1 MKKQRA
7 SILLSTDTLGG
18 YGLDH
23 IFEIAK
29 EAWFEGID
37 LATRKNY
44 DAWNKWY
51 VKKLTE
57 KHDLPVNVIQVSD
70 KVNKKEMEQAFEL
83 CDELS
88 AKTIT
93 INAPKLLDF
102 RTYNFLI
109 TNLRNYKHEGVKIN
123 FAIINPNDANFF
135 ALPIPKFR
143 FKNIA
148 EIVKKYN
155 SLLWLDIA
163 NLDEET
169 LEIHF
174 LNKIKNYMPH
184 IAVVYFSDKS
194 KKGEDHIAPGE
205 GILKLPSIL
214 KKLKENKYNQYISVK
229 LNLPKKY
236 LSDNEKVLLIL
247 SKAVKYLQEYYI
259 DLP

>member
-1 MKKQRA
+1 
-7 SILLSTDTLGG
+7 
-18 YGLDH
+18 
-23 IFEIAK
+23 
-29 EAWFEGID
+29 
-37 LATRKNY
+37 
-44 DAWNKWY
+44 
-51 VKKLTE
+51 
-57 KHDLPVNVIQVSD
+57 
-70 KVNKKEMEQAFEL
+70 
-83 CDELS
+83 
-88 AKTIT
+88 
-93 INAPKLLDF
+93 
-102 RTYNFLI
+102 
-109 TNLRNYKHEGVKIN
+109 
-123 FAIINPNDANFF
+123 
-135 ALPIPKFR
+135 
-143 FKNIA
+143 
-148 EIVKKYN
+148 
-155 SLLWLDIA
+155 
-163 NLDEET
+163 LDEET